1 MANETALISGAGIA
15 GPTLSYWL
23 ARAGWN
29 PTIVESAP
37 SIRTSGYVI
46 DFWGLGY
53 DVADRMG
60 LCGDL
65 ERLGYHMR
73 EMRIV
78 DDEGKRKTGF
88 GTSVFR
94 EIAGER
100 FVTVRRSDLARL
112 LLEKAKPVTEIIFNE
127 QIVGL
132 EQDQHGVYVT
142 FKRGHPRRFD
152 LVIGADGLHS
162 NVRNLV
168 LGPQEQFERSLGY
181 TVAAFESKGYRPRDE
196 DIYIIHNEPGCMLGR
211 LALRDD
217 RTLFLFVFAESAIEP
232 RSPRD
237 LTAQKVLLRKR
248 FGLAAWE
255 KSRILDELDR
265 AEDLYFD
272 RVSQIHIRPW
282 SHGRIALVGDA
293 AFCVSL
299 MAGQGSALAMTA
311 AYVLAGELARAGG
324 RSYAD
329 AFHRYESLLR
339 PYIKKKQKTT
349 KKLSGAFAPR
359 TSLGLF
365 FRNLVI
371 SATTI
376 PGLAR
381 LVFGRDLVDRLAL
394 PEYSWR

>member
-1 MANETALISGAGIA
+1 MTS
-15 GPTLSYWL
+15 PTE
-23 ARAGWN
+23 WN
-29 PTIVESAP
+29 
-37 SIRTSGYVI
+37 
-46 DFWGLGY
+46 
-53 DVADRMG
+53 
-60 LCGDL
+60 CGDL
-65 ERLGYHMR
+65 DCLGYHVS

-88 GTSVFR
+88 GTNVFR
-94 EIAGER
+94 EITAGR

-132 EQDQHGVYVT
+132 EQDQHGVNVK

-152 LVIGADGLHS
+152 LAIGADGSHS

-168 LGPQEQFERSLGY
+168 LGPQEEFEQSLGY

-196 DIYIIHNEPGCMLGR
+196 DIYIIHNEPGRMLGR

-217 RTLFLFVFAESAIEP
+217 QTLFLFVFAESAIEP
-232 RSPRD
+232 RSPPD
-237 LTAQKVLLRKR
+237 FAAQKVLLQKR
-248 FGLAAWE
+248 FGRGAWE
-255 KSRILDELDR
+255 EIAHSRR
-265 AEDLYFD
+265 VGPCGRPLYFD

-339 PYIKKKQKTT
+339 PYIENKQRAAKKF
-349 KKLSGAFAPR
+349 SGALAPR

-365 FRNLVI
+365 ARNLVI
-371 SATTI
+371 AATTI

-381 LVFGRDLVDRLAL
+381 LAFGRDLVDRLAI
-394 PEYSWR
+394 PEYGWR